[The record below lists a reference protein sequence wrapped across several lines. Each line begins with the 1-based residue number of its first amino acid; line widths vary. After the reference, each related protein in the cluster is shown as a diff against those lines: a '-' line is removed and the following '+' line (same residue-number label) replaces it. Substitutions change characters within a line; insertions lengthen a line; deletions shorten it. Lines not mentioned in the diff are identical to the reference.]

1 MKEHN
6 NLSYL
11 WKFEPDIPNSFA
23 EILFEKLESLQRM
36 YELISVFTTQ
46 QFRSFW
52 SLKIAKTT
60 QIKLFQFL
68 NLICVIL
75 YTVTSSMC

>member
-1 MKEHN
+1 MKKHN

-52 SLKIAKTT
+52 SLKIAQTT
-60 QIKLFQFL
+60 QI
-68 NLICVIL
+68 NG
-75 YTVTSSMC
+75 SSFNFWT